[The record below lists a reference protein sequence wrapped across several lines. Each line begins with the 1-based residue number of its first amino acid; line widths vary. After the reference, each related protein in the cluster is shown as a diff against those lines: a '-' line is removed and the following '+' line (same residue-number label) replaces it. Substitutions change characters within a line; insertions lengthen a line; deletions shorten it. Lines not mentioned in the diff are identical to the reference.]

1 MRARKQVDPPDMSP
15 RRTTVRRIS
24 HSIMGNQLVRATS
37 RRLSKQKQA
46 QSAAEMFH
54 VRCSRPVFAVFW
66 LGILFMHTLCAAY
79 FGFAAYLYPYIMKRS
94 LGLNLRTYA
103 LRLPE
108 SAYTWVS
115 YAYVAIAV
123 PHSYCVLHMLFYSI
137 CYRRLVFESTYSSRI
152 SSPKLTSRLHSKMVS
167 PKFCSAVV
175 SRKIFFW
182 RKWLFGHTGLFGLG
196 GPHFRTIFL
205 IQEGLEIVLQTVQ
218 AYRMSCWLPR
228 AWLNRQFVALLIF
241 NCWSTNV
248 IQRFTGN
255 NLPLERL
262 LVFLAGL
269 ITDLVSMI
277 GVPVIL
283 SIPYAKIYN
292 YDRGSFVRS
301 YWYDDVWLI
310 NMVNEAQIILVTS
323 VWDILGK
330 LVFST
335 TLLMTFMVVK
345 SLLRPETVR
354 TSTVAAIGLTSSPS
368 SAPSIDTISESPVE
382 VFSVPTTE
390 AQPFDTTPVEVFNPV
405 HKDVIL
411 SKSNMIRHG
420 HSTIIDHS
428 ESNSSIVSVHPHNH
442 QSALPTMGLIPT
454 QSNFAGPRFFAFQDK
469 LVHWGHRFFLM
480 WGLLILIVQIHADH
494 LPEPQLCG
502 LRVRP
507 WFQSKPSC
515 SLLEVDCY
523 KLNLTGAVNE
533 IKSAMDQMN
542 QPVLAHVVFR
552 HCPNLQMPPNLKLLS
567 RLIGFKVFN
576 STLTRWEQDAALT
589 NTNNPR
595 LTFMFMVKVNM
606 TELPQ
611 GLQTNDYPKHMT
623 DVEFSTTNLTTLPAD
638 LHTKWPKGMVLV
650 LERAKFNH
658 VPDVLKRMQVGYLGF
673 GENNVT
679 DVPIE
684 IFTHP
689 YARSIWLNGN
699 PITRLPDGPVLSSL
713 AKVRMVNSNVS
724 VETLPP
730 WVASTL
736 LTHATFVAGGTPL
749 CAMIAKLK
757 AAGTDMSA
765 LGEPLAKV
773 YKNVVCTA
781 FTGDL
786 FTYYPLSLEDK
797 YNAGTY

>member
-1 MRARKQVDPPDMSP
+1 MRGSKVVELDLMSKISTTRKNTRQSFMDHVKSSIS
-15 RRTTVRRIS
+15 RRTS
-24 HSIMGNQLVRATS
+24 FARA
-37 RRLSKQKQA
+37 K
-46 QSAAEMFH
+46 SAAEQFH
-54 VRCSRPVFAVFW
+54 VRCSTRVFALFW
-66 LGILFMHTLCAAY
+66 LGILLLHSLCAAY
-79 FGFAAYLYPYIMKRS
+79 YAAASYLYLYIMPIS
-94 LGLNLRTYA
+94 IGSNLRRYA
-103 LRLPE
+103 LKLTLKQ
-108 SAYTWVS
+108 YTWIA
-115 YAYVAIAV
+115 YAHGVLAAPHAI
-123 PHSYCVLHMLFYSI
+123 CVLQMLVYSLF
-137 CYRRLVFESTYSSRI
+137 YRRLVFESAYSSRI
-152 SSPKLTSRLHSKMVS
+152 KSPKFTSKLHSKMLYS
-167 PKFCSAVV
+167 KCCGTL
-175 SRKIFFW
+175 SRKSFYW

-196 GPHFRTIFL
+196 GPHFRTVTL
-205 IQEGLEIVLQTVQ
+205 IQEATEIVLQTTQ

-228 AWLNRQFVALLIF
+228 VWLTRNYVALLVF
-241 NCWSTNV
+241 NCWSTSV
-248 IQRFTGN
+248 IQRFTQN

-262 LVFLAGL
+262 LVFLAAL
-269 ITDLVSMI
+269 LTDLAAI
-277 GVPVIL
+277 IAIPVAL
-283 SIPYAKIYN
+283 VYPYFAMWAPERSN
-292 YDRGSFVRS
+292 FARS

-323 VWDILGK
+323 VWDILGR
-330 LVFST
+330 LVFSVS
-335 TLLMTFMVVK
+335 LLMTFMVVK
-345 SLLRPETVR
+345 TLIKPASTKVGTIMET
-354 TSTVAAIGLTSSPS
+354 TVVA
-368 SAPSIDTISESPVE
+368 SAPSVQTINSTQVES
-382 VFSVPTTE
+382 FS
-390 AQPFDTTPVEVFNPV
+390 TTPVETFSSNNKSPV
-405 HKDVIL
+405 KDLVSGIL
-411 SKSNMIRHG
+411 ESKA
-420 HSTIIDHS
+420 ST
-428 ESNSSIVSVHPHNH
+428 SIVPPSFRGGFMPRR
-442 QSALPTMGLIPT
+442 SKIPGT
-454 QSNFAGPRFFAFQDK
+454 STFVTSTFAGPRFFVFQDK
-469 LVHWGHRFFLM
+469 LVHWGHRVFLM

-786 FTYYPLSLEDK
+786 FTYYPLSYENK
-797 YNAGTY
+797 YNAGVALPGN